1 MSKYIIINMKK
12 YLKILTLIL
21 FCLCFIF
28 NQKVSAENKIKIGLL
43 VPTSGENKKL
53 GEQIIKSVRMAIN
66 DIDNN
71 KIEILIKDSG
81 SNPDKTLQSAEELKD
96 IGVNIVL
103 GPVFIKSL
111 EYLDQIEDMIFLSF
125 TNQTI
130 NLPKNVISSGINSTS
145 QINTISKFIDQ
156 NKIDKTIFLI
166 PKLNYEAELKKSIK
180 KSKLKK
186 IKIYSYDTEPTKLTK
201 RIEEITNYQ
210 IRKRNLEDE
219 IRRLKKSE
227 EPGKEKKIANLEKR
241 YTLGRVNFDAIII
254 GDFEES
260 LKSVTTSLLYSDVS
274 PKKKYFITLNQWFNR
289 SFIVEESL
297 QPIYYPSID
306 KKNFELFKKKFFK
319 EFDEYPD
326 HISLLSYDLVGLVYY
341 LSLTNNF
348 SNIDNLFKKESSFKG
363 KMGIFD
369 IKNNEINHRLN
380 FYKVENKKL
389 IKIF

>member
-1 MSKYIIINMKK
+1 MKK

>member
-1 MSKYIIINMKK
+1 MNKYIIINMKK

-43 VPTSGENKKL
+43 VPNTGENKKL

-130 NLPKNVISSGINSTS
+130 NLPKNVISSGVNSTS

-254 GDFEES
+254 GDFDES
-260 LKSVTTSLLYSDVS
+260 LKSVATSLLYSDVS

-306 KKNFELFKKKFFK
+306 KKYFELFKKKFFK

-341 LSLTNNF
+341 LSLTSNL

>member
-1 MSKYIIINMKK
+1 MKK

-43 VPTSGENKKL
+43 VPNTGENKKL

-130 NLPKNVISSGINSTS
+130 NLPKNVISSGVNSTS

-254 GDFEES
+254 GDFDES
-260 LKSVTTSLLYSDVS
+260 LKSVATSLLYSDVS

-341 LSLTNNF
+341 LSLTSNL